1 MENTSDNVAVAL
13 VYEACPV
20 CGKLMNE
27 QIVMNK
33 ILTKKAAKEIEEAN
47 GKCIGYS
54 KDACDS
60 CSEHKD
66 ECVYAVAIDE
76 RFSEPNNSYRTGQI
90 VGIKK
95 DSDFVKAYEEFILE
109 TDNGVRYMYVDIQVG
124 IKIGLFK

>member
-76 RFSEPNNSYRTGQI
+76 RFSEPNNPYRTGQI

-95 DSDFVKAYEEFILE
+95 DSDFVKAYEQFVFE
-109 TDNGVRYMYVDIQVG
+109 TYNGVKYMYVDIKAG

>member
-20 CGKLMNE
+20 CGKFMNE

-66 ECVYAVAIDE
+66 E
-76 RFSEPNNSYRTGQI
+76 RFSEPNNPYRTGQI

-95 DSDFVKAYEEFILE
+95 DSDFVKAYEGFILE
-109 TDNGVRYMYVDIQVG
+109 TYNGVRYMYVDIQAG

>member
-1 MENTSDNVAVAL
+1 
-13 VYEACPV
+13 
-20 CGKLMNE
+20 MNE
-27 QIVMNK
+27 LIVMNK
-33 ILTKKAAKEIEEAN
+33 TLTKKAAKEIEEAN
-47 GKCIGYS
+47 GKCISYS

-66 ECVYAVAIDE
+66 ECVYVVAIDE
-76 RFSEPNNSYRTGQI
+76 RFSEPNNPYRTGQI

-109 TDNGVRYMYVDIQVG
+109 TDNGVGYMYVDIQVG

>member
-1 MENTSDNVAVAL
+1 MAVAL

-20 CGKLMNE
+20 CGKFMNE
-27 QIVMNK
+27 QIIMNK
-33 ILTKKAAKEIEEAN
+33 ILTNKAAKEVEEAN

-54 KDACDS
+54 KDACDE
-60 CSEHKD
+60 CSKHKD

-76 RFSEPNNSYRTGQI
+76 RFSEPNNPYRTGQI

-95 DSDFVKAYEEFILE
+95 DSDFLKAYEKFILE

-124 IKIGLFK
+124 IEIGLFK